1 VEIRRPPACHDTDK
15 AGSTKKRVGHVRGAA
30 DPLDALV
37 DLGDHLSKRR
47 ASEVGEFDGLQARPQ
62 PLRVEVRRICGQEF
76 DHQPGPHRGAAMGR
90 QVIPQQRGLLAAEE
104 APQLAEDFDQAV
116 GAAVAR
122 MDVEGELGAAAHAV
136 AERGGH
142 RGAFPVERV
151 GQHRRPAAQ
160 RLRPAALPAG
170 MPDAHRLAGD
180 PELAGD
186 LGLADADSEQLG
198 GAAAGSQAAGV
209 LVVPWGGG
217 QWFAWPDPARPHGPA
232 PTSPPPS
239 TQHPRPSG
247 VELTAWTSTGRATRS
262 VPGPRS
268 AGGPVGSAIE
278 QA

>member
-62 PLRVEVRRICGQEF
+62 PLNRVEVRRICGQEF

-198 GAAAGSQAAGV
+198 GAQPPGLKPLAF
-209 LVVPWGGG
+209 LLC
-217 QWFAWPDPARPHGPA
+217 RGPA
-232 PTSPPPS
+232 GNGSHGRILPGRMVQLQPAHPPQPN
-239 TQHPRPSG
+239 TQDPLGLS
-247 VELTAWTSTGRATRS
+247 
-262 VPGPRS
+262 
-268 AGGPVGSAIE
+268 
-278 QA
+278 